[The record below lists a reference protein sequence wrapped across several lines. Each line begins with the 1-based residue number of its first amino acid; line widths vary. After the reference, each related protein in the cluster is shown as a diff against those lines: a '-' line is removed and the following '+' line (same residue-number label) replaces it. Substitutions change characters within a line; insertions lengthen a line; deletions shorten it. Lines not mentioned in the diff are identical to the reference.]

1 VGNGNIDVGNKT
13 PTRKPDQPISKP
25 LAESN
30 GSGELRIDGR
40 NPPKNERP
48 GICGAMSLQYGDS
61 GRGNESAPQ
70 KLLQLVGCRE
80 LKART
85 EPWVRPRASLLQK

>member
-13 PTRKPDQPISKP
+13 PAREPDQPISEP
-25 LAESN
+25 LAGSDD
-30 GSGELRIDGR
+30 SGEPGIDGR
-40 NPPKNERP
+40 NPPKTERP

-80 LKART
+80 PKARAET
-85 EPWVRPRASLLQK
+85 WVRPRASPLKK